1 MDIPRINWKDMHPLT
16 LSRRITSSLIAIC
29 TLFSLISCGSD
40 NHRSTPAAATYTVG
54 GTISGLSG
62 AGIVLVNGS
71 DTVSVDAGAKT
82 FTLPTAIPTG
92 TSYAVTIQT
101 QPSEQTC
108 TVANGSGKIQSANV
122 ANVVVT
128 CAVNAF
134 RVGGTVSGLNGSG
147 LMLANGGD
155 SVGVNAGAT
164 AFTLPTAVATGSS
177 YTVTVKTQPAGEAC
191 AVSSGMGTMASG
203 AVTNVSVACSD
214 QPFNLGGSVSGLTT
228 TGLVLANGS
237 DTLSVAANAASFTMP
252 TPVAYDTAY
261 AITVRTQPTGLTC
274 SVSGGSNTMPAN
286 AVTTVVV
293 SCSPRAYA
301 LGGTVSGLT
310 AGSVILTDG
319 MDTITVNAANA
330 TFIMPTAIAFG
341 GHYALT
347 VQTQP
352 SGLICSLGRQQLGHD
367 AGGRGIGDHDLLAR
381 HVHAGRHHQWFEH
394 QWSRVGKRQRYLGRR
409 RQRHAVHDEQ

>member
-40 NHRSTPAAATYTVG
+40 NHRSTPAAATYTLG

-147 LMLANGGD
+147 TD
-155 SVGVNAGAT
+155 AGERWRQRRRQCGRHG
-164 AFTLPTAVATGSS
+164 FLTLPTAVATG
-177 YTVTVKTQPAGEAC
+177 QQLHRDGE
-191 AVSSGMGTMASG
+191 
-203 AVTNVSVACSD
+203 
-214 QPFNLGGSVSGLTT
+214 
-228 TGLVLANGS
+228 
-237 DTLSVAANAASFTMP
+237 
-252 TPVAYDTAY
+252 DTA
-261 AITVRTQPTGLTC
+261 
-274 SVSGGSNTMPAN
+274 
-286 AVTTVVV
+286 
-293 SCSPRAYA
+293 
-301 LGGTVSGLT
+301 
-310 AGSVILTDG
+310 
-319 MDTITVNAANA
+319 
-330 TFIMPTAIAFG
+330 
-341 GHYALT
+341 
-347 VQTQP
+347 
-352 SGLICSLGRQQLGHD
+352 GR
-367 AGGRGIGDHDLLAR
+367 
-381 HVHAGRHHQWFEH
+381 
-394 QWSRVGKRQRYLGRR
+394 
-409 RQRHAVHDEQ
+409 

>member
-1 MDIPRINWKDMHPLT
+1 M
-16 LSRRITSSLIAIC
+16 
-29 TLFSLISCGSD
+29 
-40 NHRSTPAAATYTVG
+40 
-54 GTISGLSG
+54 
-62 AGIVLVNGS
+62 
-71 DTVSVDAGAKT
+71 
-82 FTLPTAIPTG
+82 
-92 TSYAVTIQT
+92 
-101 QPSEQTC
+101 
-108 TVANGSGKIQSANV
+108 
-122 ANVVVT
+122 
-128 CAVNAF
+128 
-134 RVGGTVSGLNGSG
+134 
-147 LMLANGGD
+147 
-155 SVGVNAGAT
+155 
-164 AFTLPTAVATGSS
+164 
-177 YTVTVKTQPAGEAC
+177 
-191 AVSSGMGTMASG
+191 
-203 AVTNVSVACSD
+203 ACSD

-352 SGLICSLGRQQLGHD
+352 SGLICSLGGNSSGTMPAAGVSVIMTCSPDTYMLGGTISGLSTSGLVLANGSD
-367 AGGRGIGDHDLLAR
+367 TLVVAANATQFTMNNSVAFGSAYRVAVAASPVGEWCTLAGGSGTATVDLSSIVQITCAAITAGTLTTWTVPAGVTSIQVVATGGGGGGGGRPAVVPPVVAAMVPLSLPRWLYSKAMNSASTWAAAAR
-381 HVHAGRHHQWFEH
+381 ATP
-394 QWSRVGKRQRYLGRR
+394 KAAAA
-409 RQRHAVHDEQ
+409 AVSAM